1 MKNILVWV
9 GLIVLIAAT
18 AVGEF
23 TGIALADW
31 VELAGWS
38 IGMALCV
45 LGIVSKAEKKD
56 WKLYVSIVGIIV
68 GVFLLALAGIS
79 KDTIT
84 TVITAVFGLVVL
96 IISILP
102 ALLPKKASAGN

>member
-1 MKNILVWV
+1 MKNILVWI
-9 GLIVLIAAT
+9 GLVVLIIAT
-18 AVGEF
+18 TIGEF

-31 VELAGWS
+31 IELAGWS

-56 WKLYVSIVGIIV
+56 WKLYVSIVGIIA

-102 ALLPKKASAGN
+102 ALLPKKASAGK